1 MAKVID
7 EKTAEKH
14 WRNGLIDNEI
24 EKEMKLQ
31 HGKIGAWRRKN
42 GLPSNAGIR
51 NWDDGTKGTG
61 REYKPK
67 EQQNEK

>member
-14 WRNGLIDNEI
+14 WSNGLIDRQI

-31 HGKIGAWRRKN
+31 HGQIGAWRRKN
-42 GLPSNAGIR
+42 DLPSNAGIFR
-51 NWDDGTKGTG
+51 WDDGERSGDVTRMTV
-61 REYKPK
+61 
-67 EQQNEK
+67 